1 MIGQFLLKRLAEMAA
16 ALFIFSLV
24 VFGLSRASG
33 DPIGLLLPPDTPAEA
48 VAQVRHNLGLDEPVP
63 VQLAIYYRDMLTG
76 NFGNSLRS
84 RLPVRDLI
92 ADRLPASLALGG
104 FAILWAVLLAFPV
117 GVVSAARR
125 GSRLDGAIQV
135 AVAMCLALPGFWFGL
150 LLIGLFAVWLRVLP
164 AGGTGTAAHLVL
176 PGLTMVA
183 FLFASLA
190 RLLRSSL
197 LEVMSSPYVTVARAK
212 GLEERVVL
220 WRHALRNALI
230 PVVTFGGTYVVT
242 FISSAIVIETV
253 FAWPGIGRLALDA
266 IQGRDYPVMQ
276 ALMLLTA
283 ALTALV
289 NLAIDLSYTALD
301 PRIRLSN

>member
-1 MIGQFLLKRLAEMAA
+1 MIGRVLAQRLVETLG
-16 ALFIFSLV
+16 ALFIFSLI

-33 DPIGLLLPPDTPAEA
+33 DPIGLLLPPDTPADI
-48 VAQVRHNLGLDEPVP
+48 VAEVRHTLGLDAPLP
-63 VQLAIYYRDMLTG
+63 VQLGIYYRDMLTL

-92 ADRLPASLALGG
+92 AERLPASLQLGG
-104 FAILWAVLLAFPV
+104 FALLWSVLLAFPV

-125 GSRLDGAIQV
+125 GSRLDTGLQV
-135 AVAMCLALPGFWFGL
+135 FVATCLALPGFWFGL
-150 LLIGLFAVWLRVLP
+150 LLIGVFAVSLRLLP
-164 AGGTGTAAHLVL
+164 AGGSGSAANLVL
-176 PGLTMVA
+176 PGITMVT

-197 LEVMSSPYVTVARAK
+197 LEVMGSQYVTVARAK
-212 GLEERVVL
+212 GLAERVVL

-253 FAWPGIGRLALDA
+253 FAWPGIGRLTLDA
-266 IQGRDYPVMQ
+266 LQGRDYPVMQ

-283 ALTALV
+283 ALTSLV
-289 NLAIDLSYTALD
+289 NLAVDLSYTVLD
-301 PRIRLSN
+301 PRIRLGD